1 MGANVAE
8 PILVVSS
15 DGHVTPPPEAVG
27 EYLAREYHEPWL
39 ARYHEEN
46 VEWLEGLSY
55 LVFSDEV
62 LELIDKEHRIRTQG
76 DLGWELDRRLR
87 EMDDEGIAA
96 ELLLAGVFAAASPFF
111 TCANRV
117 YPADVRWAGIQAYH
131 RWVADFMAASNG
143 RLFGVALPG
152 PCLDLDDAVAELRW
166 VAAHGFRSVAVPGI
180 IKDPTLPPLWD
191 GYYEPFWSA
200 CTDLDLVLSVHA
212 SHGRVQGEFI
222 PYVQKVYALL
232 EELGEEATPA
242 RVQSAM
248 SNGEVPGSPFA
259 PDFVPQEVLF
269 QLIVGGVFD
278 RHPGL
283 RIAFTEVRADWAPAV
298 LARFDARFDAG
309 DLPAV
314 RRPSEYWAERCY
326 AGASSIKA
334 SEIRLRHEIGVDRLM
349 FGRDYPHAEG
359 TWPNTLDWLRTAF
372 DGVPEDE
379 ARAILGVN
387 AIRCYDLDAAKLR
400 AVAARIGPQ
409 PGDVLGRA
417 ADVDPAL
424 VENFSTRG
432 GYGRSMEHPDVDALD
447 GRCVAPTRS

>member
-1 MGANVAE
+1 MGNAVE
-8 PILVVSS
+8 PLLIVSS
-15 DGHVTPPPEAVG
+15 DGHITPPPAAVG
-27 EYLAREYHEPWL
+27 DYLEARYREPWL
-39 ARYHEEN
+39 AQYHEEN
-46 VEWLEGLSY
+46 EEWLSGLSY
-55 LVFSDEV
+55 LVFSDDV

-76 DLGWELDRRLR
+76 DLGWEFERRLR

-96 ELLLAGVFAAASPFF
+96 ELLLAGVFAAAAPFF
-111 TCANRV
+111 TCANRE

-131 RWVADFMAASNG
+131 RWVADFMAASDG
-143 RLFGVALPG
+143 RMFGVALPG
-152 PCLDLDDAVAELRW
+152 PCLDLDDAVRELQW

-180 IKDPTLPPLWD
+180 IKDPALPPLWD
-191 GYYEPFWSA
+191 RYYEPFWAA
-200 CTDLDLVLSVHA
+200 CVDLDVVLSVHA

-232 EELGEEATPA
+232 EELGEEATPT

-269 QLIVGGVFD
+269 QLMVGGVFD

-283 RIAFTEVRADWAPAV
+283 RLAFTEVRSDWVPAV
-298 LARFDARFDAG
+298 LRSFDARFDAG
-309 DLPAV
+309 ELPTA
-314 RRPSEYWAERCY
+314 RRPREYWEQHCF

-334 SEIRLRHEIGVDRLM
+334 SEIRLRHDIGVERLM

-359 TWPNTLDWLRTAF
+359 TWPNTVDWLRTAF

-379 ARAILGVN
+379 ARLILGEN
-387 AIRCYDLDAAKLR
+387 AVRCYGLDGAHLRSIAAK
-400 AVAARIGPQ
+400 IGPQ
-409 PGDVLGRA
+409 PDAILGRGT
-417 ADVDPAL
+417 DVDPAL

-432 GYGRSMEHPDVDALD
+432 GYGKSMEHPDLDALNA
-447 GRCVAPTRS
+447 RCVIPA